1 MRISVTNQKIN
12 KTYSVDESTFNKW
25 RKKTYV
31 NAAGQ
36 TVPLF
41 VANGNVVS
49 QERTTAPVQ
58 KKSPVAPVK
67 RQTADSEIKL
77 IAQKIEEIEKAETV
91 EQVDEIIKG
100 QQNFNVLIT
109 GERKKNEF
117 LVIAVA
123 KAYDEMT
130 ALHNGMTALTETN
143 NALNKTIGQLKSQ
156 KDTGVP
162 PDGKPSQSNKNPMTH
177 DKTT

>member
-1 MRISVTNQKIN
+1 MTVSVTNQRTGRKHPHMLLSNFNRLSKVTFKN
-12 KTYSVDESTFNKW
+12 K
-25 RKKTYV
+25 
-31 NAAGQ
+31 AGQ
-36 TVPLF
+36 IVPTF
-41 VANGNVVS
+41 VLNGDVPTEAKTPTPV
-49 QERTTAPVQ
+49 APQ

-67 RQTADSEIKL
+67 RQAADSEIKI
-77 IAQKIEEIEKAETV
+77 IAQKIEEIERAETI

-123 KAYDEMT
+123 KAYDEMA

-143 NALNKTIGQLKSQ
+143 NALSQKIQSLTKSDNKSQ
-156 KDTGVP
+156 
-162 PDGKPSQSNKNPMTH
+162 S
-177 DKTT
+177 KTNE